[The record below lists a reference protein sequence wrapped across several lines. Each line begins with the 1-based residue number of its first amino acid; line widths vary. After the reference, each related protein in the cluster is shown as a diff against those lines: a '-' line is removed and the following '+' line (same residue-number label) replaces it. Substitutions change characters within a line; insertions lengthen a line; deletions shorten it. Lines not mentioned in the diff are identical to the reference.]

1 MGSWSWHSNTCL
13 CLASQRAFDEPDAE
27 LSIRRKAE
35 EPGDGYHVNARH
47 LLYPNACIMRFPVPN
62 EKVPWEVS
70 ITLLCELTQEGL
82 DSGGGGEVLPCS

>member
-1 MGSWSWHSNTCL
+1 MCL

-27 LSIRRKAE
+27 PSSKRKVE

-47 LLYPNACIMRFPVPN
+47 LLYPDALIMRFPVPN

-70 ITLLCELTQEGL
+70 V
-82 DSGGGGEVLPCS
+82 S